1 MNCCHYPICVGNFV
15 VRLCAIHLM
24 SLVLDPA
31 ALLPDCVL
39 NQYKSYP
46 EFAVTILNAIK
57 QKEIHF
63 FLWESRMVLVTK
75 RNKENKVVSSNKQ
88 VLSLHPFTETL
99 ENTILRLK
107 KMLAN
112 LKRHIATLQRQW
124 DYDWGLP
131 DEPRGKIQGS
141 SYKHGIFQ

>member
-1 MNCCHYPICVGNFV
+1 MGKSNGFGN
-15 VRLCAIHLM
+15 
-24 SLVLDPA
+24 
-31 ALLPDCVL
+31 
-39 NQYKSYP
+39 Q
-46 EFAVTILNAIK
+46 TK
-57 QKEIHF
+57 QRKQ
-63 FLWESRMVLVTK
+63 SCK
-75 RNKENKVVSSNKQ
+75 YNKQ